1 MDVAENSLRVC
12 YGSPLGSSPI
22 IPILDI
28 RDPSQFQARRLPG
41 SVNIPAGVLLE
52 RLFLLSDKDLQLA
65 IVVPADTTAIVV
77 ELNSRGWTYVAP
89 CIVDDEGFWGVAA
102 AAGLVETGAPHSQCW
117 LFRPCT
123 LLMQEADR
131 VEHLLLASHPHH
143 LSLQASQEQAPSR
156 STTTGHAD
164 LCRQPAAAPR
174 QHASVD
180 ISSPVWLRC
189 LDIGSGSGRD
199 LAWLGIRRT
208 QFSLGSDGS
217 TRPAGSDPPMG
228 GSSNSSSSSSPQSS
242 AHTAGSQPQLHMAGD
257 TPGPARTHM
266 PTPEDGP
273 AESHG
278 QNGHQQQ
285 QHHQNSQLQHPQLL
299 QQQREQE
306 QEQEPVQPVQPVQQ
320 QGSGILGL
328 RWHVTGIDSWPGSLD
343 RAQQL
348 FNVAGLTPASAALH
362 CASVDSITGQLGTVS
377 SGAGAARIARELG
390 KCRATQTAAGLPP
403 LVTPLPALWPPA
415 QFDLL
420 LCVRFL
426 ERSFL
431 ATLPALL
438 RVGGILL
445 YSHFLDLPGT
455 RTFGRPTGAKH
466 VLAQGELAQYF
477 CARGFEVL
485 RDDFEVLPDGRE
497 LSMFM
502 ARKVNTAGHTDADQ
516 LFSRD

>member
-12 YGSPLGSSPI
+12 YGTLPGSSPI

-28 RDPSQFQARRLPG
+28 RDPSQFQARRLLG

-65 IVVPADTTAIVV
+65 IVVPADSTATTG
-77 ELNSRGWTYVAP
+77 ELNTRGWNYVAP
-89 CIVDDEGFWGVAA
+89 CIVEDEGFWGVAA
-102 AAGLVETGAPHSQCW
+102 AAGLVETGTPHSQCW

-123 LLMQEADR
+123 LLMQEAER
-131 VEHLLLASHPHH
+131 VEHLLLASHLHH
-143 LSLQASQEQAPSR
+143 LSLQAAQEQAPPR
-156 STTTGHAD
+156 RTTDHAD
-164 LCRQPAAAPR
+164 LSRQPAAASR
-174 QHASVD
+174 QQATD
-180 ISSPVWLRC
+180 GISSPVLLRC

-199 LAWLGIRRT
+199 LAWLGVRCT
-208 QFSLGSDGS
+208 QSSLGSDGV
-217 TRPAGSDPPMG
+217 THPAGSDPPMRG
-228 GSSNSSSSSSPQSS
+228 GNNSSSSPQSS
-242 AHTAGSQPQLHMAGD
+242 AHTAGSQPQLHIASD
-257 TPGPARTHM
+257 TSDPARTHM
-266 PTPEDGP
+266 PTSEDGP

-285 QHHQNSQLQHPQLL
+285 QHHQNLQLL
-299 QQQREQE
+299 QHQQQGEH
-306 QEQEPVQPVQPVQQ
+306 EQEPVQPVQQP
-320 QGSGILGL
+320 GSRTIDV

-348 FNVAGLTPASAALH
+348 FNVAGLTHTSAALH
-362 CASVDSITGQLGTVS
+362 CAAVNSITGQVQTVS
-377 SGAGAARIARELG
+377 SGAGAARIARELE
-390 KCRATQTAAGLPP
+390 KCHATQTAAGLPP
-403 LVTPLPALWPPA
+403 LVTPLPTLWPPA

-431 ATLPALL
+431 AALPALL

-455 RTFGRPTGAKH
+455 RAFGRPTGAKH

-477 CARGFEVL
+477 SEQGFEVL
-485 RDDFEVLPDGRE
+485 RDAFEVLPDGRE

-502 ARKVNTAGHTDADQ
+502 ARKVSMLGMTVD
-516 LFSRD
+516 